1 MKRRSLLL
9 SVCVVGLTS
18 AMAVTSRPASAD
30 PQTSVALT
38 IGGGAADL
46 RTSPRPVFHL
56 GGWADILFFRNRE
69 SDMALGPYLSVD
81 TAAFDTFHVGG
92 GLSWLL
98 PLGSPVLIVSGG
110 ALAQKS
116 AFGWEP
122 ALQTALF
129 FGSRSFNF
137 HSVYGFAIGG
147 FVQGRLG
154 VGGLDG
160 TRQADV
166 VGGLQMDVAILGLP
180 FVLLYQGL
188 RGRPATIR

>member
-1 MKRRSLLL
+1 MRRRSLLL
-9 SVCVVGLTS
+9 SFCMSCAALLAPRT
-18 AMAVTSRPASAD
+18 ASAD

-38 IGGGAADL
+38 IGGGVDGL
-46 RTSPRPVFHL
+46 RTSARPVFHL

-69 SDMALGPYLSVD
+69 SDMALGPYLNVD
-81 TAAFDTFHVGG
+81 TSAFDTLHLGG
-92 GLSWLL
+92 GLSWLV

-110 ALAQKS
+110 ALVQKS

-122 ALQTALF
+122 ALQSALF

-137 HSVYGFAIGG
+137 HSVYGFAVGG

-154 VGGLDG
+154 VGPLDG

-166 VGGLQMDVAILGLP
+166 VGGLQVDVAILGLP
-180 FVLLYQGL
+180 FVMLYQGL